1 MQKSNL
7 PVGIKTLYKYYS
19 ESKTLD
25 MDCPI
30 QRVSGQW
37 NNLAASMLIHSIL
50 SDYIIPNLYFRKESK
65 DGRNYLSVLDGKQR
79 LSTVF
84 SFINDEWMT
93 HAKTPKVVL
102 DGEEYDIS
110 LKKFSE
116 LDNDIQS
123 AIMGYRFTSYQ
134 LENCTD
140 EEIEET
146 FARLNAGTP
155 LSKIQQARPKMGM
168 ELADWCNK
176 IVETPFFQ
184 TAFNLTVAQLRRED
198 DFLMLLTCMMLLDER
213 YSDGFRIKTSASAAE
228 CVRFAEHI
236 KNNYPEEKRRAIEQ
250 LVSYLNLAFQG
261 NTYKF
266 LRKNN
271 IPIVMYN
278 AKIAVE
284 HQVPADEYVNVVIQ
298 FFENNCNEAYN
309 EASGSGNVKLVNIH
323 IRLKELL
330 GYLMSELWQYFE
342 EEGSILVDSNQ
353 QKESSSENLEE
364 KEETSISQE
373 ESNDKCENSVENTDN
388 ETEDLEEIID
398 NEDVISDESI
408 DNKDKKYWYVLFHLR
423 TNHVGEEQDDV
434 YEVESIDEDYL
445 NALGYELAEDNAH
458 LYGTEQEEEIEEEP
472 FSYSWEILEGMTKEE
487 IEEEYGKIFLV

>member
-1 MQKSNL
+1 
-7 PVGIKTLYKYYS
+7 
-19 ESKTLD
+19 
-25 MDCPI
+25 
-30 QRVSGQW
+30 
-37 NNLAASMLIHSIL
+37 
-50 SDYIIPNLYFRKESK
+50 
-65 DGRNYLSVLDGKQR
+65 
-79 LSTVF
+79 
-84 SFINDEWMT
+84 
-93 HAKTPKVVL
+93 
-102 DGEEYDIS
+102 
-110 LKKFSE
+110 
-116 LDNDIQS
+116 
-123 AIMGYRFTSYQ
+123 
-134 LENCTD
+134 
-140 EEIEET
+140 
-146 FARLNAGTP
+146 
-155 LSKIQQARPKMGM
+155 MGM

-176 IVETPFFQ
+176 LVETPFFQ

-236 KNNYPEEKRRAIEQ
+236 KNNYPEEKRKAIEQ
-250 LVSYLNLAFQG
+250 LVAYLNLAFQG

-284 HQVPADEYVNVVIQ
+284 HQVPADEYASVVIQ

-342 EEGSILVDSNQ
+342 EEGNILVDSKQ
-353 QKESSSENLEE
+353 QKESSSENFEE
-364 KEETSISQE
+364 KGETSISQE

-388 ETEDLEEIID
+388 ETK
-398 NEDVISDESI
+398 ISDENRT
-408 DNKDKKYWYVLFHLR
+408 NKDKKYWYVLFHLR

-445 NALGYELAEDNAH
+445 NAFGYELAEDNAH

-472 FSYSWEILEGMTKEE
+472 FSYSWEMLEGMTKEE

>member
-1 MQKSNL
+1 
-7 PVGIKTLYKYYS
+7 
-19 ESKTLD
+19 
-25 MDCPI
+25 
-30 QRVSGQW
+30 
-37 NNLAASMLIHSIL
+37 
-50 SDYIIPNLYFRKESK
+50 
-65 DGRNYLSVLDGKQR
+65 
-79 LSTVF
+79 
-84 SFINDEWMT
+84 
-93 HAKTPKVVL
+93 
-102 DGEEYDIS
+102 
-110 LKKFSE
+110 
-116 LDNDIQS
+116 
-123 AIMGYRFTSYQ
+123 
-134 LENCTD
+134 
-140 EEIEET
+140 
-146 FARLNAGTP
+146 
-155 LSKIQQARPKMGM
+155 MGM

-176 IVETPFFQ
+176 LVETPFFQ

-236 KNNYPEEKRRAIEQ
+236 KNNYPEEKRKAIEQ
-250 LVSYLNLAFQG
+250 LVSYLNLVFQG

-271 IPIVMYN
+271 IPLVMYN

-284 HQVPADEYVNVVIQ
+284 HQVPADEYASMVIQ

-342 EEGSILVDSNQ
+342 EEGSILVDSKQ
-353 QKESSSENLEE
+353 QKKSFSENVEE
-364 KEETSISQE
+364 KEEISISQE
-373 ESNDKCENSVENTDN
+373 ESNDKFENSV
-388 ETEDLEEIID
+388 
-398 NEDVISDESI
+398 ESI

-487 IEEEYGKIFLV
+487 IEEKYGKIFLV